1 MSATAQ
7 NATASVAS
15 AVQGLV
21 WEIKANELAT
31 YVCVTIMALVPLYIG
46 CHMSMSQR
54 KPAKK
59 TEDGKEAKV
68 EFELETMSSK
78 DAMKFPLV
86 GSAFLFGL
94 YVVYKL
100 LPKEWVTLI
109 LNGYL
114 LLFGMASLI
123 ACFRP
128 LYSKLFSWFS
138 AHEAHL
144 PVWKVR
150 IPYFLPTPTDITYLD
165 AVNALICAGLA
176 GWYMFTKHW
185 IANNIIATAFAIQ
198 AIAVV
203 SVGSYQIG
211 CGLLSGLFFYDIFW
225 VFGTDVMVTVARS
238 FDGPIKVVW
247 PKDLLAETY
256 QFSMLGLGDIVIPG
270 LFLALLLRY
279 DFQRSQSQKSFQ
291 STYFNVCFIG
301 YILGLAV
308 TMFVMHVFRAA
319 QPALLYLVPACI
331 LFSAG
336 TGLALGDFS
345 GLLSYSELSSEEPEK
360 VKAD

>member
-1 MSATAQ
+1 MSETIA
-7 NATASVAS
+7 NATSTAA
-15 AVQGLV
+15 AAAQGLV
-21 WEIKANELAT
+21 WTIKPNELAT
-31 YVCVTIMALVPLYIG
+31 YVCVTIMALIPLYIG
-46 CHMSMSQR
+46 CHLSLGSR
-54 KPAKK
+54 KPSLKK
-59 TEDGKEAKV
+59 DEDGENKV
-68 EFELETMSSK
+68 EYELETMSSK

-86 GSAFLFGL
+86 GSAFLLGMYIVFK
-94 YVVYKL
+94 V

-128 LYSKLFSWFS
+128 LYSRFYSWFS
-138 AHEAHL
+138 EHESLL
-144 PVWKVR
+144 PVWKVK
-150 IPYFLPTPTDITYLD
+150 IPYFLPTPTDVTYLD
-165 AVNALICAGLA
+165 FANAIICGALVM
-176 GWYMFTKHW
+176 WYLVTKHW

-203 SVGSYQIG
+203 SVGSYKIG

-247 PKDLLAETY
+247 PKDLFAATY

-270 LFLALLLRY
+270 LFIALLLRY
-279 DFQRSQSQKSFQ
+279 DFKRSSGMKHFQ
-291 STYFNVCFIG
+291 APYFNVSFIG

-308 TMFVMHVFRAA
+308 TMFIMHVFRAA

-331 LFSAG
+331 FFSAG
-336 TGLALGDFS
+336 TGLYLGDFH
-345 GLLSYSELSSEEPEK
+345 GILNYSENGPEEKTKTE
-360 VKAD
+360 